1 MLGSS
6 GEIMYEV
13 TLRPYF
19 IATHVTLSFGKL
31 GNLVAAAQA
40 GNIPDWMRLF
50 GPIFSAQHDSARV
63 HLVFHD
69 AD

>member
-1 MLGSS
+1 MSAVCLA
-6 GEIMYEV
+6 
-13 TLRPYF
+13 F
-19 IATHVTLSFGKL
+19 IATHVMLFLEML

-40 GNIPDWMRLF
+40 GNIPDWTRLF
-50 GPIFSAQHDSARV
+50 GHNFSAQHDSARV